1 MFTVAPFSMAQKQKI
16 TEVSISE
23 WMDQESVAG
32 LLNHKK
38 RTNTFHLCSM
48 DRAGGRCVKST

>member
-1 MFTVAPFSMAQKQKI
+1 MAQKQKI